1 MKYMKGTAK
10 FDMMIIWL
18 FFGIFAA
25 AYLDMP
31 YRLIGILVIIIDL
44 VLIIYV
50 CNKKHEKI

>member
-1 MKYMKGTAK
+1 MKYMKGTAR

-44 VLIIYV
+44 VIIIYV
-50 CNKKHEKI
+50 CNKKNGKT